1 MKIMVSGVG
10 SVGGYLTSYLCKYAA
25 AGDSITAVVRG
36 RRREALE
43 QYGLVLHSELLGEC
57 VSHPVFVEQPAQAG
71 VQDVIFVCVKNYSLR
86 EALTALQPCVDVHTV
101 VVPILN
107 GIDHYAV
114 TRECLP
120 AGHVLDTLIYIFAS
134 GNADYSTNQAGKKV
148 RFCLAAWKPEDRP
161 ALEKV
166 RGLFAHPG
174 ITCVVPEDMEAEL
187 WMKFITNC
195 GFNVITAY
203 YGCDIQGIREHPERL
218 AEYRALLDEA
228 CAVGRAKGVALPEN
242 LAQLQYER
250 VIVKSAPHLTSSMAQ
265 DVMAGRRI
273 ELDTFGGVLS
283 RLADQLAVPAP
294 VTKRLYEAM
303 KARIQAGSI

>member
-36 RRREALE
+36 RRREALA
-43 QYGLVLHSELLGEC
+43 QNGLVLHSELLGEC
-57 VSHPVFVEQPAQAG
+57 VSRPVLVEKPEQAG
-71 VQDVIFVCVKNYSLR
+71 RQDVIFVCVKNYSLR
-86 EALTALQPCVDVHTV
+86 EALAALLPCVDGHTV
-101 VVPILN
+101 VVPVLN

-114 TRECLP
+114 TRELLP
-120 AGHVLDTLIYIFAS
+120 VGQVLDTLIYIYAS
-134 GNADYSTNQAGKKV
+134 GNDDYSVNQAGRKV
-148 RFCLAAWKPEDRP
+148 RLCLAAPDP
-161 ALEKV
+161 AAEEALSMV
-166 RGLFAHPG
+166 RQLFVYPG

-203 YGCDIQGIREHPERL
+203 YGCDIQGIKDHPERQ

-228 CAVGRAKGVALPEN
+228 CAVGRAKGAALPED
-242 LAQLQYER
+242 LARRQYER
-250 VIVKSAPHLTSSMAQ
+250 VILKSQPQLTSSMAQ

-273 ELDTFGGVLS
+273 ELETFGGTLS
-283 RLADQLAVPAP
+283 RLADALGVPAP

-303 KARIQAGSI
+303 KKREKNI

>member
-57 VSHPVFVEQPAQAG
+57 VSHPGFVEQPAQAG

-134 GNADYSTNQAGKKV
+134 GNADYSTNQSGQMV
-148 RFCLAAWKPEDRP
+148 RLCLAAPVAEEAA
-161 ALEKV
+161 ALETV
-166 RGLFAHPG
+166 QRLFEHAG
-174 ITCVVPEDMEAEL
+174 IACVVPEDMESEL

-203 YGCDIQGIREHPERL
+203 YACDVQGIKEHPERL
-218 AEYRALLDEA
+218 QEYKALLEEA

-242 LAQLQYER
+242 LAQRQFDR
-250 VIVKSAPHLTSSMAQ
+250 VILKGNLHVTSSMAQ

-283 RLADQLAVPAP
+283 RLADELKVQVP
-294 VTKRLYEAM
+294 VTKRIYEAM
-303 KARIQAGSI
+303 KTRLI